1 MMIGCMM
8 TASVANTL
16 GFDLENTNII
26 RGSAWQKAQ
35 KERIKLADQIRD
47 DFQKPI
53 HWDGKILKVK
63 GNHQTIRFVCTSL
76 KCRQSKQGS
85 C

>member
-47 DFQKPI
+47 DFQKPERLTV
-53 HWDGKILKVK
+53 HWGGKILKVK
-63 GNHQTIRFVCTSL
+63 G
-76 KCRQSKQGS
+76 KPQSNR
-85 C
+85 CPPTL